1 MLQNILYYITALL
14 FFVNIS
20 YAQVPTANIK
30 SLRVTGKVIE
40 STTGTALE
48 FATISL
54 YSVKDSSMIG
64 GGLSDEKGSFTIDAK
79 MESMYALVDFLS
91 YNTEVISD
99 IIPLPGQNT
108 VDIGTI
114 KLLPNSVS
122 LDVIEIVG
130 EKSESTFALDKRV
143 FNVGKDLSNKGGTA
157 QDILDNVPSVS
168 VDVDGGV
175 SLRGSG
181 NVRILIDGKPSG
193 LVGVSGANGLRS
205 LPANMIDR
213 VEVIT
218 NPSAR
223 YEAEGMSGII
233 NIVLKKDNQAGI
245 NGSFEVSGGWPENYG
260 LGANM
265 NYRKNKTN
273 FFINYGLNY
282 NFNPSEGYIYQENYI
297 GDTTNSSYVV
307 RNGFRTRLAN
317 SFRAGMDYSLSE
329 NQTLTGSFLY
339 RYSTNNNEVPIRYF
353 DHTFYPGEPR
363 GRFLVPTLSY
373 TERIENEKEVSPTLE
388 YTVDYLKRF
397 KQEGRELK
405 ASVQFSSN
413 DETEKA
419 DYDQGFYNS
428 GVFEGNTLIQRS
440 DNTEDQQTIIFQTD
454 YIHPFG
460 KESKF
465 EAGFRSQLRD
475 ISNDFLV
482 EEFINGTWNK
492 LTTFSNRF
500 RYSEDVHAAYTIYG
514 AKINKFSYQGGL
526 RFEYSGI
533 NTELLETSQSN
544 PRNYVNIFPSGHI
557 NYEFSGQNQ
566 VQISFAKRIQRPRFW
581 DLNPFFTFAD
591 NRNIFSGNPNLN
603 PEFTDSYEMGHIK
616 YWEKGN
622 IGTSIFWRHTRD
634 VIQRVTL
641 FNPDGTTLTQ
651 PLNLATSDNAGIEF
665 LFAYNPNKWL
675 KIDGNANIFRNIIKG
690 TYQGEDLGA
699 DSYSWFGR
707 IGSRISFWKNA
718 DFQTRFNYRAP
729 VDIPQ
734 GVQKAQYI
742 VDIAF
747 SKDFFS
753 NKATFTLAARD
764 LFNSRRRNSEIQS
777 DDFYQRVDQQ
787 WRRAPIIATVN
798 YRLNKKKDP
807 KKQARGE
814 GDFEGGDM

>member
-1 MLQNILYYITALL
+1 L

-40 STTGTALE
+40 STTGAALE
-48 FATISL
+48 FATVSL
-54 YSVKDSSMIG
+54 YSAKDSTMIG

-91 YNTEVISD
+91 YNTEVISN
-99 IIPLPGQNT
+99 ILPLSGQNM

-282 NFNPSEGYIYQENYI
+282 NYNPSEGYIYQENYI
-297 GDTTNSSYVV
+297 GDTTISSYVV

-353 DHTFYPGEPR
+353 DHTFYANEPR

-373 TERIENEKEVSPTLE
+373 TERIENEKETSPTLE
-388 YTVDYLKRF
+388 YTLDYLKRF

-413 DETEKA
+413 DESEKA
-419 DYDQGFYNS
+419 DYSQGFYNS
-428 GVFEGNTLIQRS
+428 GVFEGNTLVQRS
-440 DNTEDQQTIIFQTD
+440 DNTEDQQTVIVQSD
-454 YIHPFG
+454 YIHPFSKDG
-460 KESKF
+460 KF

-475 ISNDFLV
+475 IANDFQV
-482 EEFINGTWNK
+482 DEFNNGSWSK
-492 LTTFSNRF
+492 LTNFSNRF
-500 RYSEDVHAAYTIYG
+500 RYSEDVHAAYAIYG
-514 AKINKFSYQGGL
+514 TKVKKFSFQGGL

-533 NTELLETSQSN
+533 NTELLETNQLN
-544 PRNYVNIFPSGHI
+544 PRNYVNVFPSGHI

-566 VQISFAKRIQRPRFW
+566 VQISYAKRIQRPRFW

-641 FNPDGTTLTQ
+641 FNTDGTTLTQ
-651 PLNLATSDNAGIEF
+651 PLNLATSDNAGLEF

-675 KIDGNANIFRNIIKG
+675 KIDGNANIFRNIIQG
-690 TYQGEDLGA
+690 EYQGEDLDA

-707 IGSRISFWKNA
+707 IGGRISFWKNA
-718 DFQTRFNYRAP
+718 DLQTRFNYRAP

-734 GVQKAQYI
+734 GEQKAQYI
-742 VDIAF
+742 LDIAF
-747 SKDFFS
+747 SKDFL
-753 NKATFTLAARD
+753 NNNATFTLAARD
-764 LFNSRRRNSEIQS
+764 LFNSRRRNSELLS

-798 YRLNKKKDP
+798 YRLNMKKDR
-807 KKQARGE
+807 KKTNRGE
-814 GDFEGGDM
+814 GEFEGGDM

>member
-1 MLQNILYYITALL
+1 
-14 FFVNIS
+14 
-20 YAQVPTANIK
+20 
-30 SLRVTGKVIE
+30 
-40 STTGTALE
+40 
-48 FATISL
+48 
-54 YSVKDSSMIG
+54 
-64 GGLSDEKGSFTIDAK
+64 
-79 MESMYALVDFLS
+79 
-91 YNTEVISD
+91 
-99 IIPLPGQNT
+99 
-108 VDIGTI
+108 
-114 KLLPNSVS
+114 
-122 LDVIEIVG
+122 
-130 EKSESTFALDKRV
+130 
-143 FNVGKDLSNKGGTA
+143 
-157 QDILDNVPSVS
+157 
-168 VDVDGGV
+168 
-175 SLRGSG
+175 
-181 NVRILIDGKPSG
+181 
-193 LVGVSGANGLRS
+193 
-205 LPANMIDR
+205 MIDR

-297 GDTTNSSYVV
+297 GDTINSSYVV
-307 RNGFRTRLAN
+307 RNGFRTRRAN

-413 DETEKA
+413 DESEKA
-419 DYDQGFYNS
+419 DYSQGFYNS
-428 GVFEGNTLIQRS
+428 GVFEGNTLVQRS
-440 DNTEDQQTIIFQTD
+440 NNTEDQQTVIVQSD

-460 KESKF
+460 KDGKF

-475 ISNDFLV
+475 IANDFQV
-482 EEFINGTWNK
+482 DEFNNGSWSK
-492 LTTFSNRF
+492 LTNFSNRF
-500 RYSEDVHAAYTIYG
+500 RYSEDVHAAYAIYG
-514 AKINKFSYQGGL
+514 TKVNKFSFQGGL

-533 NTELLETSQSN
+533 NTELLETNQLN
-544 PRNYVNIFPSGHI
+544 PRNYFNVFPSGHI

-566 VQISFAKRIQRPRFW
+566 VQISYAKRIQRPRFW

-641 FNPDGTTLTQ
+641 FNVDGTTLTQ

-690 TYQGEDLGA
+690 EYQGGDLDA

-707 IGSRISFWKNA
+707 IGGRMSFWKNA
-718 DFQTRFNYRAP
+718 DLQTRFNYRAP

-734 GVQKAQYI
+734 GEQKAQYI
-742 VDIAF
+742 LDIAF
-747 SKDFFS
+747 SKDFL
-753 NKATFTLAARD
+753 NNNATFTLAARD
-764 LFNSRRRNSEIQS
+764 LFNSRSRNSELLS
-777 DDFYQRVDQQ
+777 DDFYQ
-787 WRRAPIIATVN
+787 
-798 YRLNKKKDP
+798 
-807 KKQARGE
+807 
-814 GDFEGGDM
+814 